1 MDIIISWG
9 IREKNNSHNLG
20 GLVRVQLYSEEKI
33 LQILLIFLKTVLTHC
48 ETKVVKLT
56 IL

>member
-1 MDIIISWG
+1 M
-9 IREKNNSHNLG
+9 EKNNSHNLG